1 MKGLTQN
8 EAVVKLERDGL
19 NVLTPP
25 KRDPWY
31 VMLFKGFKDP

>member
-8 EAVVKLERDGL
+8 EAVIKSERDGL

-25 KRDPWY
+25 RETLG
-31 VMLFKGFKDP
+31 M